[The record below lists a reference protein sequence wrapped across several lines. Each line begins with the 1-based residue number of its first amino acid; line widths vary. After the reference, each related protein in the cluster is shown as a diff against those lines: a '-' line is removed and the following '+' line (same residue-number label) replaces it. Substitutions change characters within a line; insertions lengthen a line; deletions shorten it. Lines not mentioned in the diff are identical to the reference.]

1 MALRLFRVLV
11 SALARGGIHMGLNRI
26 DWAVGVIA
34 PQPSDHLL
42 EVGCG
47 HGIAVTKVCDRLDEG
62 EIVAI
67 DRSAVMIAAA
77 ARRNAEHVA
86 AGRATLRVAELSSFD
101 LGGRRFDKAF
111 AMRVGVFTRGDPAR
125 EFAALAQ
132 LLKPEGR
139 LFLFHD
145 EPSTGADDVGA
156 RLAAAALRHRWLVE
170 ALSAQIFDSGEV
182 ACLIARPP
190 A

>member
-1 MALRLFRVLV
+1 MT
-11 SALARGGIHMGLNRI
+11 LNRI
-26 DWAVGVIA
+26 DWAVDVIA

-47 HGIAVTKVCDRLDEG
+47 HGVAVARVCERLVDG

-67 DRSAVMIAAA
+67 DRSAAMIAAA
-77 ARRNAEHVA
+77 ASRNAEYIA
-86 AGRATLRVAELSSFD
+86 AGRAALRVSELYSID
-101 LGGRRFDKAF
+101 LGGRRFDKVF

-125 EFAALAQ
+125 EFAALVRV
-132 LLKPEGR
+132 LKPEGR

-156 RLAAAALRHRWLVE
+156 RLEAAALRHSWQVE
-170 ALSAQIFDSGEV
+170 ARLGESFDSGEV